1 MKRNDEKPERED
13 GHSWSEAMKIV
24 ARERAMGATWREAA
38 EVAGVACSTVRDY
51 PQIYPPF
58 EDLVDWYQRQLFND
72 AQQQLQTLAHD
83 RIVQLKRV
91 TGELA
96 RRLDTAPEDISSD
109 DLIDYAHELARRLER
124 QMGGNGASSGYVRLR
139 YQVLTRDDFQC
150 RYCGRSP
157 LEDHDVTLQIDHI
170 TPKASGG
177 QDESDNLVTACSDC
191 NQGKGDVLLER
202 HQRKAVADR
211 ETLSPDGWE

>member
-1 MKRNDEKPERED
+1 MQNEDAKPERED
-13 GHSWSEAMKIV
+13 GRLWSETMEIV
-24 ARERAMGATWREAA
+24 ARERAMGATWKEAA
-38 EVAGVACSTVRDY
+38 EAAGVAQSTAEDY
-51 PQIYPPF
+51 PHTYRGF
-58 EDLVDWYQRQLFND
+58 RDLVDWYQRQLFND

-96 RRLDTAPEDISSD
+96 RRL
-109 DLIDYAHELARRLER
+109 ER
-124 QMGGNGASSGYVRLR
+124 QIGGNGTSSGYVRLR

-157 LEDHDVTLQIDHI
+157 LEDRDVTLQIDHI

-177 QDESDNLVTACSDC
+177 QDEPDNLVTACSDC
-191 NQGKGDVLLER
+191 NQGKGDVLLEQY
-202 HQRKAVADR
+202 QREAVTKR
-211 ETLSPDGWE
+211 EALATDAEG